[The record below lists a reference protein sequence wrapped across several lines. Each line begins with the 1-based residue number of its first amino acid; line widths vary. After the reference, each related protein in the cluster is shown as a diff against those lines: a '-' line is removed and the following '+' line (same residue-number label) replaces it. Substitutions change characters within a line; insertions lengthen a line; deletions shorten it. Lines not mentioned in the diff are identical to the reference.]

1 MQDIRA
7 GDTGGKQRGLG
18 DGGLVELTARFV
30 LANLPQVEF
39 EDVGGFLKATLHDGV
54 SRRQFLE
61 HAGALRALAGEN
73 QCNGRH
79 VALLR

>member
-1 MQDIRA
+1 MRV
-7 GDTGGKQRGLG
+7 G

-54 SRRQFLE
+54 SCRQFLE
-61 HAGALRALAGEN
+61 HTGALRALAGEN
-73 QCNGRH
+73 SMQWSPCCAPR
-79 VALLR
+79 